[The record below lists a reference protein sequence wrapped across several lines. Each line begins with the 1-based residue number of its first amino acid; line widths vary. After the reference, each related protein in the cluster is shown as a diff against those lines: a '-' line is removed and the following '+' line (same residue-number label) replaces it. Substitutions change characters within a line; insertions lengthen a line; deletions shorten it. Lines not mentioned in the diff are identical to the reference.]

1 MFTVDIMSRQP
12 IYEQL
17 MHQVEEL
24 VLSGLLKAGDH
35 LPSVRSL
42 SVELAVNPNT
52 IQRAY
57 SELEARGI
65 LCAVPGRGCF
75 ITAEA
80 GSCLEQKARRRLEE
94 LDALLRD
101 LALAGITEDE
111 VAARVHAVYL
121 KEGTI

>member
-1 MFTVDIMSRQP
+1 MFTVDIMSRQT

-24 VLSGLLKAGDH
+24 VRSGLLKAGDH

-111 VAARVHAVYL
+111 VAARVRAAYL

>member
-1 MFTVDIMSRQP
+1 MFTVDTMSRQP

-17 MHQVEEL
+17 IQQLENL
-24 VLSGLLKAGDH
+24 VLSGLLKAGDQ

-57 SELEARGI
+57 SELETHGI

-75 ITAEA
+75 VAA
-80 GSCLEQKARRRLEE
+80 DAALLLGQRARKRLEE
-94 LDALLRD
+94 LDVLLKE
-101 LALAGITEDE
+101 LALAGVSEEE
-111 VAARVHAVYL
+111 VTTRVRAVYQ
-121 KEGTI
+121 KEGNP